1 MERNKYKVLIC
12 DSFAEKGIEKL
23 SSQFD
28 VTYLPKITNQELL
41 NKIHDYDVVIVRGRT
56 KITKDVIEKGENLK
70 IIGRAGIG
78 LDNIDLKSAESKG
91 IKVFNTPESSTNAV
105 AELTIGLMI
114 DLARGISKGEFG
126 IKQGNWLKDELMGF
140 ELKGKT
146 LGIIGMGRI
155 GTQVARLAKAFGMKI
170 LVYDIVELDKDV
182 LNEVRAKVVSLDELL
197 SSSDIVSLHV
207 TLTDD
212 TYHMINEEKLSKMKK
227 GAYII
232 NTSRG
237 PVIDE
242 KALLNALKSGSIKG
256 AALDVFEVE
265 PPGSSELVKLHN
277 VVAIPHIGAQTKE
290 AQDLAATLLV
300 EKIIKALPKQG

>member
-1 MERNKYKVLIC
+1 MERAKYKVLIC
-12 DSFAEKGIEKL
+12 DSFAEKGIEML
-23 SSQFD
+23 SSNFD
-28 VTYLPKITNQELL
+28 VTYLPKITSQELL

-114 DLARGISKGEFG
+114 DLARGITKGDVG

-155 GTQVARLAKAFGMKI
+155 GTQVARLAKAFGMRI
-170 LVYDIVELDKDV
+170 LVYDVVELDKNILD
-182 LNEVRAKVVSLDELL
+182 EVGAEVVSLDELI
-197 SSSDIVSLHV
+197 SSSDIVTLHV
-207 TLTDD
+207 TLTSE
-212 TYHMINEEKLSKMKK
+212 TYHMINEKTLGKMKK

-237 PVIDE
+237 SVIDE
-242 KALLNALKSGSIKG
+242 KALLNALKNGWIKG

-265 PPGSSELVKLHN
+265 PPSSSELVKLHN

-290 AQDLAATLLV
+290 AQDLAATLLA
-300 EKIIKALPKQG
+300 EKIIKALPK

>member
-1 MERNKYKVLIC
+1 MERAKYKVLIC
-12 DSFAEKGIEKL
+12 DSFAEKGIERL
-23 SSQFD
+23 SSHFD
-28 VTYLPKITNQELL
+28 VTYLPKITGQELL

-78 LDNIDLKSAESKG
+78 LDNIDLDSAESKG

-114 DLARGISKGEFG
+114 NLTRGISKGDFG
-126 IKQGNWLKDELMGF
+126 IKQGNWLKDELMSF

-155 GTQVARLAKAFGMKI
+155 GTQVARLAKAFGMRI
-170 LVYDIVELDKDV
+170 LVHDVIELDKDV
-182 LNEVRAKVVSLDELL
+182 LNEVGAKVVPLDELL
-197 SSSDIVSLHV
+197 SSSDIVTLHV
-207 TLTDD
+207 TLTDE
-212 TYHMINEEKLSKMKK
+212 TYHMIDEEKLSKMKK
-227 GAYII
+227 GAYMI

-237 PVIDE
+237 AVVDE
-242 KALLNALKSGSIKG
+242 KALLNALKNGSIKG
-256 AALDVFEVE
+256 VALDVFEVE

-277 VVAIPHIGAQTKE
+277 VVTTPHIGAQTRE
-290 AQDLAATLLV
+290 AQDLAATLLA
-300 EKIIKALPKQG
+300 EKIIKALLEQ

>member
-1 MERNKYKVLIC
+1 LERNKYKVLIC

>member
-1 MERNKYKVLIC
+1 LERAKYKVLIC
-12 DSFAEKGIEKL
+12 DSFAEKGIEML
-23 SSQFD
+23 SSNFD
-28 VTYLPKITNQELL
+28 VTYLPKITSQELL

-114 DLARGISKGEFG
+114 DLARGITKGDVG

-155 GTQVARLAKAFGMKI
+155 GTQVARLAKAFGMRI
-170 LVYDIVELDKDV
+170 LVYDIVKLDKDV
-182 LNEVRAKVVSLDELL
+182 LNEVGAKVVPLDELL
-197 SSSDIVSLHV
+197 SSSDFVSLHV
-207 TLTDD
+207 TLTDE
-212 TYHMINEEKLSKMKK
+212 TYHMIDEERLSKVKK
-227 GAYII
+227 GAYLI
-232 NTSRG
+232 NTARG
-237 PVIDE
+237 PVLDE
-242 KALLNALKSGSIKG
+242 RALLNALEDGSIKR

-277 VVAIPHIGAQTKE
+277 IVATPHIGAQTRE
-290 AQDLAATLLV
+290 AQELAATLLA
-300 EKIIKALPKQG
+300 EKIIEFLSKQG

>member
-1 MERNKYKVLIC
+1 MERAKYKVLIC
-12 DSFAEKGIEKL
+12 DSFAEKGIERL
-23 SSQFD
+23 SSNFD
-28 VTYLPKITNQELL
+28 VKYLPKITSQELL
-41 NKIHDYDVVIVRGRT
+41 DKIYDYNVVIVRGRT

-105 AELTIGLMI
+105 AELTLGLMI
-114 DLARGISKGEFG
+114 NIARGITKGDIG
-126 IKQGNWLKDELMGF
+126 IKQSNWLKDELMGF

-155 GTQVARLAKAFGMKI
+155 GTQVARLAKAFEMKI
-170 LVYDIVELDKDV
+170 LVYDIVKLDEDI
-182 LNEVRAKVVSLDELL
+182 LNEVGAKVVPLDELL
-197 SSSDIVSLHV
+197 SSSDIVTLHV
-207 TLTDD
+207 TLTNE
-212 TYHMINEEKLSKMKK
+212 TYHMIDEEELSKMKK

-237 PVIDE
+237 SVVDE
-242 KALLNALKSGSIKG
+242 KALLNTLKNGWIKG

-277 VVAIPHIGAQTKE
+277 VVTTPHIGAQTRE
-290 AQDLAATLLV
+290 AQDLAATLLA
-300 EKIIKALPKQG
+300 EKIIEALSKKD